1 MSETRQRV
9 QKDALAKII
18 NKVMPPKERVEK
30 AAELARGVTCL
41 THDTHGK
48 EKVYERPP
56 DIAALRFL
64 EEYATGKPVQKT
76 EITGEGGS
84 AFACLVIPTQNFPKK

>member
-1 MSETRQRV
+1 MAERQRV
-9 QKDALAKII
+9 QKDKLAALI
-18 NKVMPPKERVEK
+18 NKVMPARERMEK

-48 EKVYERPP
+48 EKIYDRPP
-56 DIAALRFL
+56 DIGALRFL

-76 EITGEGGS
+76 EITPGEGS
-84 AFACLVIPTQNFPKK
+84 AFACLVIPAQKFPAK